1 MGNLVEDILV
11 QGTPAEDN
19 LEEDNLVEDIPA
31 EEDILAEDRVVP
43 EVDKRPWV
51 VLPPDK
57 HEKEEHQ
64 QQEVVDS
71 L

>member
-11 QGTPAEDN
+11 QGTPA
-19 LEEDNLVEDIPA
+19 EDNLVEDIPA

-57 HEKEEHQ
+57 LFR
-64 QQEVVDS
+64 S
-71 L
+71 RYR